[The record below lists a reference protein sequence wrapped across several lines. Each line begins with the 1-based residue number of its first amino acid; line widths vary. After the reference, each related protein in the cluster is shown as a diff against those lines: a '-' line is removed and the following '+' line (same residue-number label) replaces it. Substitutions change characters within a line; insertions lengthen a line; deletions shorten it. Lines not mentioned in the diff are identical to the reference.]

1 MSKSKVL
8 DFDRFMEERAKE
20 TIDVKVYGK
29 TYKIAKEIPALVP
42 IMMARSEED
51 ENATLSGQ
59 MILRAADGWF
69 GKETVDEFC
78 RHGMTTTEISNLVT
92 QLFRAING
100 TADEEDDD
108 AEEYSDED
116 SRVTVKSAKPKK

>member
-1 MSKSKVL
+1 MAKSKVL
-8 DFDRFMEERAKE
+8 DFDQFMAERAKE

-51 ENATLSGQ
+51 EDASLSGQ

-69 GKETVDEFC
+69 GKEVVDEFC
-78 RHGMTTTEISNLVT
+78 KNGMTTNELSNLVT

-100 TADEEDDD
+100 DSEDDDD

-116 SRVTVKSAKPKK
+116 SRVQVKNEKAKK

>member
-1 MSKSKVL
+1 MAKSKVL
-8 DFDRFMEERAKE
+8 DFDQFMSERAKE

-51 ENATLSGQ
+51 EDASLSGQ

-69 GKETVDEFC
+69 GKEVVDEFC
-78 RHGMTTTEISNLVT
+78 KNGMTTNELSNLVT

-100 TADEEDDD
+100 DSEDDDD

-116 SRVTVKSAKPKK
+116 SRVQVKNEKAKK

>member
-1 MSKSKVL
+1 MAKSKVL
-8 DFDRFMEERAKE
+8 DFDQFMSERAKE

-51 ENATLSGQ
+51 EDATLSGQ

-69 GKETVDEFC
+69 GKEVVDEFC
-78 RHGMTTTEISNLVT
+78 KNGMTTNELSNLVT

-100 TADEEDDD
+100 DSEDDDD

-116 SRVTVKSAKPKK
+116 SRVQVKNEKAKK

>member
-1 MSKSKVL
+1 MSKLL
-8 DFDRFMEERAKE
+8 DFDQFMAERNKE

-51 ENATLSGQ
+51 ENSTLSGQ

-69 GKETVDEFC
+69 GKKTVDEFC
-78 RHGMTTTEISNLVT
+78 RKGMTTNELSNLVT

-100 TADEEDDD
+100 ADDEDE
-108 AEEYSDED
+108 ASEEYTDED
-116 SRVTVKSAKPKK
+116 SRIVKENKSKK

>member
-1 MSKSKVL
+1 MNKVL
-8 DFDRFMEERAKE
+8 DFDQFMAERNKE
-20 TIDVKVYGK
+20 TVDVKVYGK

-51 ENATLSGQ
+51 SNAEVSGQ

-69 GKETVDEFC
+69 GKKVIDEFC
-78 RHGMTTTEISNLVT
+78 AKGMTTRELCNLVT

-100 TADEEDDD
+100 TDDDDEE
-108 AEEYSDED
+108 AEEFTDED
-116 SRVTVKSAKPKK
+116 SRVSMKPNKPKK